1 LLLWRL
7 FISSELL
14 MGTKTMSAFER
25 EPGVWSVEKIDDDG
39 GIEQA
44 IFIGPGAERRC
55 RKYAALDAAAAVD
68 GDAGWMPIETARK
81 DGKKVDLWIIPPLGQ
96 LSSGACR
103 ITDCWFY
110 NGEWRTEDAGAPEG
124 WASVIWEPTH
134 WMPLPAP
141 PSAH

>member
-1 LLLWRL
+1 MAWSEKAIEAAARRIAAVGGSDPDQLTSPENEPTAPLWTFYR
-7 FISSELL
+7 
-14 MGTKTMSAFER
+14 R
-25 EPGVWSVEKIDDDG
+25 E
-39 GIEQA
+39 A
-44 IFIGPGAERRC
+44 A
-55 RKYAALDAAAAVD
+55 AALDAAAAVD

>member
-1 LLLWRL
+1 MASEAAPTDNDREIANQLLND
-7 FISSELL
+7 FC
-14 MGTKTMSAFER
+14 
-25 EPGVWSVEKIDDDG
+25 DG
-39 GIEQA
+39 GMDYDQFRFA
-44 IFIGPGAERRC
+44 IAEAIANARC
-55 RKYAALDAAAAVD
+55 GRALDAAAAVD

-134 WMPLPAP
+134 WMPLPP
-141 PSAH
+141 PPKRLK